1 MTKPQ
6 PPLYITTPIYYV
18 NAEPHIGHAYTTVL
32 ADTLARFHRLMGAET
47 RFQTGTDEHGE
58 KVVEAARAR
67 GIPVKDYVDQ
77 ISGRFR
83 GTWDQMQ
90 ISYDHFIRTTDP
102 LHIQVVQYVLNKVN
116 SQGDIYF
123 SEYAGHYCYGCERFV
138 LERELVDGKCPD
150 HQVKPTYV
158 KEGNYFFRMSRYQ
171 DWLIEYIQ
179 THTDFIRPE
188 RYRNEVLSFLKEP
201 LEDLCISRPRARVQW
216 GIPLPFDDNYVTY
229 VWFDALINYLTG
241 LGYPDQALVKK
252 FWPACQ
258 HLIAKD
264 ILKPHGIYWP
274 TILKATGLEP
284 YHHLNV
290 HGYWQIGQG
299 KMSKTLGNVVEPQR
313 LVKQYGLDQV
323 RYFFLREMVYGLDA
337 VFSEDA
343 LVGRINAD
351 LANDLG
357 NLFSRSLAM
366 VFKYRQGV
374 VPEAGPYE
382 SADEELRSLAEM
394 VRDDYLGYLP
404 ELEFHKA
411 LQRLW
416 ELIGE
421 INRYIVVMEPWKLFK
436 IQEQQRLNT
445 VLYTILEGLRW
456 VTVMLRPLLPA
467 SADRMREQ
475 LGLSPDT
482 WDSGLFELLTWGRLP
497 TGVQLIKGAPL
508 FPRLETLEI
517 KSVSGGEAVFP
528 IQPFKP
534 QVELAV
540 FQQLDLR
547 VGRIIAAA
555 KIPKSDKLLKLS
567 VDIGEVRQVVAGIA
581 QHYEPAE
588 IIGRQVII
596 VANLKPAK
604 LMGIES
610 QGMVLA
616 AKSEGRLLLLSP
628 EKDVIPGSSVS

>member
-241 LGYPDQALVKK
+241 LGYPDQTLVKK

-394 VRDDYLGYLP
+394 VRGDYLGYLP
-404 ELEFHKA
+404 DLEFHKA